1 MSPSRHAPCPSVPN
15 MAAEAKSD
23 WNCTNTHCT
32 VHVARYRCLRLAVHH
47 TDLYGIWLR
56 VVNRSQ
62 IRPESYQK
70 VLRSTAQC
78 STIPV
83 SPPDRVPYSTDVATS
98 PRTVPICTEYGRCS
112 QIRLKLYG
120 HVLHSTSQ
128 RSAVPVS
135 PPRRA
140 PYLSVRNIAAEA
152 KSDCNCTDMYC
163 AVSLGAARC
172 RCPHLAVHRT
182 YLYGI
187 WLPKPNQTVIVR
199 TYTA

>member
-1 MSPSRHAPCPSVPN
+1 MQKR
-15 MAAEAKSD
+15 D
-23 WNCTNTHCT
+23 
-32 VHVARYRCLRLAVHH
+32 
-47 TDLYGIWLR
+47 R
-56 VVNRSQ
+56 VVTVRSGIGQYCSAQYSTDVAVSARTMPICTEYGSRSQ
-62 IRPESYQK
+62 IRPKTYQK
-70 VLRSTAQC
+70 VLRGTAQS

-83 SPPDRVPYSTDVATS
+83 SPTDRVPYSTDVATS
-98 PRTVPICTEYGRCS
+98 PRTVPICTEYGCCS

-135 PPRRA
+135 PPHRA

-152 KSDCNCTDMYC
+152 KSDCNCTDIYY

-172 RCPHLAVHRT
+172 RCPHLAVHCT

-187 WLPKPNQTVIVR
+187 WLPKPNQPVIVQ

>member
-23 WNCTNTHCT
+23 WNCTNTNCI
-32 VHVARYRCLRLAVHH
+32 VRLGAARYRCLRLATHR

-56 VVNRSQ
+56 VANRSQ
-62 IRPESYQK
+62 IGPESYQK

-112 QIRLKLYG
+112 QIRLKLYE
-120 HVLHSTSQ
+120 HVLHSTLSAQ
-128 RSAVPVS
+128 RSTSVPTS
-135 PPRRA
+135 P
-140 PYLSVRNIAAEA
+140 
-152 KSDCNCTDMYC
+152 CTVPICTEYC
-163 AVSLGAARC
+163 C
-172 RCPHLAVHRT
+172 RSQIRL
-182 YLYGI
+182 
-187 WLPKPNQTVIVR
+187 
-199 TYTA
+199 